1 MAPDEAARLSVAI
14 RDLLHGKLSNEPF
27 DRRAILKALCRSFPT
42 LTAEEI
48 WDAIKRH
55 ADAFGWRWR

>member
-1 MAPDEAARLSVAI
+1 MTSYEAARLSVAI
-14 RDLLHGKLSNEPF
+14 RALLHGKLSNEPF
-27 DRRAILKALCRSFPT
+27 DRRAVLKALGRSFPT

-48 WDAIKRH
+48 WDAITRH